1 LRSRVAKR
9 GASLNWRSGMAISI
23 TEEEIINIRY
33 SLYFLAIK
41 QLLPNLILP
50 VDDVSQIYPASKR
63 SDRVR

>member
-1 LRSRVAKR
+1 
-9 GASLNWRSGMAISI
+9 MAISI